1 MGYVVD
7 RECAVMDLNPPA
19 PSRSGSADGD
29 VNGGKDRGYLAFFV
43 PSLTT
48 GGAEQVTVNLVNGL
62 ACRGYT
68 VDLLLSRYEGTL
80 TSQVADKVN
89 TVNLRPC
96 DPPVFGVA
104 SHVPALVSYL
114 GRKEPAA
121 LFSHLSNVSVVC
133 LAASRLAGVD
143 TAIIPT
149 EHVSFGVL
157 PASSLKSRIVRG
169 LLPRLYPRADRIIA
183 VSEGV
188 ADSIADQRIVRREAI
203 SVINNPIDV
212 EGIRDRAGLPVDHEW
227 LEDDSVDIVLF
238 VGRHEQQKDL
248 DTWLRAFSRVHSWN
262 PDARAVI
269 AGEGSCRDD
278 VRALA
283 DRLDVADFVSL
294 PGYVDNPY
302 GYMRRADA
310 LLLSSRYEGL
320 PTVLIEALA
329 CGCPIVATDCPSGP
343 REILAEGQYGRLVPV
358 GDIERM
364 ADAVVAT
371 LDDPPEREGLMSRA
385 DDFRPER
392 ILDEYE
398 RFIQRH
404 VFPHGS

>member
-1 MGYVVD
+1 
-7 RECAVMDLNPPA
+7 
-19 PSRSGSADGD
+19 
-29 VNGGKDRGYLAFFV
+29 
-43 PSLTT
+43 
-48 GGAEQVTVNLVNGL
+48 
-62 ACRGYT
+62 
-68 VDLLLSRYEGTL
+68 
-80 TSQVADKVN
+80 
-89 TVNLRPC
+89 
-96 DPPVFGVA
+96 
-104 SHVPALVSYL
+104 
-114 GRKEPAA
+114 
-121 LFSHLSNVSVVC
+121 
-133 LAASRLAGVD
+133 
-143 TAIIPT
+143 
-149 EHVSFGVL
+149 
-157 PASSLKSRIVRG
+157 
-169 LLPRLYPRADRIIA
+169 
-183 VSEGV
+183 
-188 ADSIADQRIVRREAI
+188 
-203 SVINNPIDV
+203 
-212 EGIRDRAGLPVDHEW
+212 
-227 LEDDSVDIVLF
+227 
-238 VGRHEQQKDL
+238 
-248 DTWLRAFSRVHSWN
+248 
-262 PDARAVI
+262 VI